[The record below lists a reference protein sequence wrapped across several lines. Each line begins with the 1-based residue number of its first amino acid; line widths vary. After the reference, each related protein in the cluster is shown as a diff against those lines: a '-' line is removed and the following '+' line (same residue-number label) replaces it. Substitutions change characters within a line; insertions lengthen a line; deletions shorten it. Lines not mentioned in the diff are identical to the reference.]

1 MILLVSHIDS
11 WGEGGR
17 VYLFFELLAHMVG
30 GTRPLYLKRVRRSNR
45 RPQAIEPQTQL

>member
-11 WGEGGR
+11 WGGR

-30 GTRPLYLKRVRRSNR
+30 GTRPYNYFSG
-45 RPQAIEPQTQL
+45 AIS